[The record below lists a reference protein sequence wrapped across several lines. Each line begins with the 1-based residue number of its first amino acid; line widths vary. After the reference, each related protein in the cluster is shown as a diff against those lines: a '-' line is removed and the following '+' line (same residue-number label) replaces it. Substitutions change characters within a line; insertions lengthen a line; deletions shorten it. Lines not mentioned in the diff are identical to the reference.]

1 MTSIY
6 DPHESLY
13 VLYYALIPIVDIPM
27 HEYRP
32 CLVVLT
38 RAFNSIPD
46 LVHTIMSTYY
56 SYYTS

>member
-56 SYYTS
+56 S